1 MVLLSRDGR
10 RALGVAPKRAGG
22 SCASGLGLALAD
34 LRRGSTRIAGI
45 AFSRAQHP
53 VRYWSMIL
61 ITATATAA
69 AGLLA
74 GSVADGHG

>member
-10 RALGVAPKRAGG
+10 RALGVAPTRAGG
-22 SCASGLGLALAD
+22 SCASGPGLALAD

-61 ITATATAA
+61 ITAA

-74 GSVADGHG
+74 GSVAGLHG